1 MRPPEKTALNG
12 QTDYCSLATLHD
24 DDDDGTF
31 VGFQTDTPQK
41 WTKKLWIGKAQCFK
55 ITKKYLMNFRAKN
68 NIYFY
73 VQMASINLLLILGT
87 KFQIYFGNQRSELR
101 SQY

>member
-1 MRPPEKTALNG
+1 MDRRTTALL
-12 QTDYCSLATLHD
+12 QHCMMMTMMEL
-24 DDDDGTF
+24 F

-87 KFQIYFGNQRSELR
+87 KLQIYFGN
-101 SQY
+101 